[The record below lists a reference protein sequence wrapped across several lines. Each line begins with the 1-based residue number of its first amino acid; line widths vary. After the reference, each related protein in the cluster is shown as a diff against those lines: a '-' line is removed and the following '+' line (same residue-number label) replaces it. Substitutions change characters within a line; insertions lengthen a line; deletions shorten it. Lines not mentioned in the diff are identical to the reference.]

1 MDTKKIVDF
10 IMTTPKNVNW
20 NVLSTMLD
28 EGEWIRLK
36 QYVEA
41 TSWNMNRKVL
51 ESFFGESQSNIAVVG
66 TAIVGQSVVS

>member
-10 IMTTPKNVNW
+10 IMTTPRNVNW

-28 EGEWIRLK
+28 EGEWIKLK
-36 QYVEA
+36 QYVET

-51 ESFFGESQSNIAVVG
+51 ESFFGECQSNTAVVG
-66 TAIVGQSVVS
+66 TAIVGQSVVG